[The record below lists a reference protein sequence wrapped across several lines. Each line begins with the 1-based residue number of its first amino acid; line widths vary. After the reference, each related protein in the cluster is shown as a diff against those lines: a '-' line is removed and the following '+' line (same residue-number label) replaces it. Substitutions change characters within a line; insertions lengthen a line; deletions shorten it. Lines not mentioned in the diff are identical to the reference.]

1 MEGGPRSLLEQL
13 VGGGAEADRGVE
25 LGPHPDDLGFEQ
37 RDPRLQLLHRER
49 IEVLPGQQRQRVVG
63 LVREEL
69 VEVHRGKVDR
79 SSVQVNK
86 NAAMPTLP
94 AEMNAIDPA
103 EPGGPEVLQ
112 LVRRP
117 VPRPGAGEVLIR
129 VAAAGV
135 NRPDLLQRR
144 GLYPP
149 PPGAP
154 SIPGLEIAGTVVA
167 AGADAPREL
176 VGQSVC
182 ALIAGGGYADYASAP
197 AGQCLP
203 VPAGLSMVEA
213 AAMPETLFT
222 VWTNLFER
230 AYAAEGETAL
240 VHGGTSG
247 IGTMA
252 IALADLFGL
261 RIIVTCGS
269 DEKCRRALELGA
281 AEAIN
286 YRTHDFVA
294 EVARLTGGAGVHIV
308 LDMVGGDYLPRN
320 LACLAEEGRHVS
332 IAVQRG
338 ATGELNLARV
348 MQRRLT
354 LTGST
359 LRPRSAEFKT
369 LVADELSRAV
379 WPHVEAGKLKP
390 VIDSTFPLADA
401 AEAHRRMEAGDHVG
415 KIVLETGLGNKGAG
429 T

>member
-1 MEGGPRSLLEQL
+1 M
-13 VGGGAEADRGVE
+13 AA
-25 LGPHPDDLGFEQ
+25 
-37 RDPRLQLLHRER
+37 
-49 IEVLPGQQRQRVVG
+49 LP
-63 LVREEL
+63 E
-69 VEVHRGKVDR
+69 
-79 SSVQVNK
+79 
-86 NAAMPTLP
+86 
-94 AEMNAIDPA
+94 EMNAIDPA
-103 EPGGPEVLQ
+103 VPGGPEMLA

-117 VPRPGAGEVLIR
+117 VPRAGPGEALIR

-135 NRPDLLQRR
+135 NRPDVLQRR

-154 SIPGLEIAGTVVA
+154 SIPGLEISGEVVA
-167 AGADAPREL
+167 VGEGVPPEL
-176 VGQSVC
+176 AGQSVC
-182 ALIAGGGYADYASAP
+182 ALIAGGGYAEYAVAP

-203 VPAGLSMVEA
+203 VPAALTMVEA

-269 DEKCRRALELGA
+269 DEKCRRAEALGA
-281 AEAIN
+281 SAAIN
-286 YRTHDFVA
+286 YQTRDFVE
-294 EVARLTGGAGVHIV
+294 EVKRLTGGAGVHIV
-308 LDMVGGDYLPRN
+308 LDMVGGDYLARN
-320 LACLAEEGRHVS
+320 LECLVEEGRHVS

-338 ATGELNLARV
+338 ATGEVNIHRV

-359 LRPRSAEFKT
+359 LRPRSTEFKS

-390 VIDSTFPLADA
+390 VIDSTFPLAA
-401 AEAHRRMEAGDHVG
+401 AADAHRRMEAGEHVG
-415 KIVLETGLGNKGAG
+415 KIVLEVG
-429 T
+429 